1 MFPAESLF
9 ISVTTN
15 VYDVPLDKPE
25 TLIGE
30 LEEVPVIPLGVDV
43 ATYSVASGFPK
54 YDGAEKVIDAFALPA
69 VADPIIGVPGLRPPE
84 EDVTPLFFALIFSS
98 LSLVLPSYEHYIL
111 LFKIFYFFCHLFIRH
126 VANGIFAN
134 LFVSLCQLK
143 STSYYVYSA
152 KKINN

>member
-9 ISVTTN
+9 LSVTTN

-84 EDVTPLFFALIFSS
+84 EEVTPLFFALIFLS
-98 LSLVLPSYEHYIL
+98 LSLILPSYEHYIL
-111 LFKIFYFFCHLFIRH
+111 LFNIFYFLPFI
-126 VANGIFAN
+126 
-134 LFVSLCQLK
+134 
-143 STSYYVYSA
+143 Y
-152 KKINN
+152 